1 MIERLSKRNP
11 FLNFSIKGEYQKL
24 DALFHDTRA
33 FCITNYSTYHQ
44 KHISYFDLLNNSFLQ
59 WEYRG
64 SDITLEEMMI
74 SSHISEDDFSINPS
88 EEKLL
93 YYIQFLINA
102 ISFLEQRILN
112 TIYNIRQ
119 ENFLIGKALI
129 ENCYLLLDKL
139 KAEVKK
145 EYSEW
150 YVVYKNDA
158 ASAVSVQYPE
168 LEARIIDYLKLNN
181 RNNLERKKEILGSLS
196 NDLEKQEKEIC
207 DKGFKLLCS
216 DTTFLLN
223 KSGIRHELDPK
234 DKQKAFFLA
243 MDEQERIKWYDRIF
257 EMFLA
262 CMAELPYLK
271 YKDEI
276 EQIRKIK

>member
-1 MIERLSKRNP
+1 MLVRLSKRNP
-11 FLNFSIKGEYQKL
+11 FPNFSIKREYQKL

-33 FCITNYSTYHQ
+33 FSVTNYATYHR
-44 KHISYFDLLNNSFLQ
+44 KYFSYYDVLNNTFLQ

-74 SSHISEDDFSINPS
+74 SSHISDEDFSNPS

-93 YYIQFLINA
+93 YYIQFLFNA
-102 ISFLEQRILN
+102 ITFLKQRILN
-112 TIYNIRQ
+112 STFNICQ
-119 ENFLIGKALI
+119 EDLLIEKAMI

-139 KAEVKK
+139 KAEVRQ

-150 YVVYKNDA
+150 YVVYKNDV
-158 ASAVSVQYPE
+158 ASAVSVQHPE
-168 LEARIIDYLKLNN
+168 LEARIIDYLKLQNGK
-181 RNNLERKKEILGSLS
+181 NLERKKEILGSLS
-196 NDLEKQEKEIC
+196 NDLETKEKEIC
-207 DKGFKLLCS
+207 DKGFKQLCS

-223 KSGIRHELDPK
+223 KAGIRHELVSN

-243 MDEQERIKWYDRIF
+243 LDEQGRIKWYDRIF

-276 EQIRKIK
+276 EKIRKI